1 MDKKLERRSGSERR
15 HGSAYS
21 PTGDERRCGGEQ
33 RISEFNEI
41 FFSDADLEIPETPLA
56 KATRHREADDMF
68 QDAIDLQDRIRN

>member
-1 MDKKLERRSGSERR
+1 MDKRLERRSGSERR

-21 PTGDERRCGGEQ
+21 LTGDERRCGSEQ

-41 FFSDADLEIPETPLA
+41 FFSDADLEMPVTTLT
-56 KATRHREADDMF
+56 KAARHGEADMF